1 MMMSVAEL
9 AAILAAVALCV
20 LVALAARPLLKL
32 TNAIDEVTE
41 SVRRASDSM
50 VPAMEELGQT
60 AAKANANLDK
70 LAAVTD
76 DAGRVAAHAAD
87 VSEDAAQ
94 FSNLVGAV
102 FQKPLIKTASFTYA
116 ARKAI
121 GGGRK

>member
-1 MMMSVAEL
+1 MSVAEL
-9 AAILAAVALCV
+9 AAILAAIALCV

-32 TNAIDEVTE
+32 SNAIDDVTL
-41 SVRRASDSM
+41 SVRRASDAV
-50 VPAMEELGQT
+50 VPAMERL
-60 AAKANANLDK
+60 ADASAKADAGFDK
-70 LAAVTD
+70 FSTVAD
-76 DAGRVAAHAAD
+76 DAGRVASHAAD

-102 FQKPLIKTASFTYA
+102 FQKPLLKTASFTYA

>member
-1 MMMSVAEL
+1 MSVAEL

-32 TNAIDEVTE
+32 SAAIDDVTE
-41 SVRRASDSM
+41 SVRNASESM
-50 VPAMEELGQT
+50 VPAMERLADA
-60 AAKANANLDK
+60 AAKADANLDK
-70 LAAVTD
+70 LSDVTD
-76 DAGRVAAHAAD
+76 DAGRVASHAAE

>member
-1 MMMSVAEL
+1 MSVAEL

-32 TNAIDEVTE
+32 SAAIDDVTE
-41 SVRRASDSM
+41 SVRNASESM
-50 VPAMEELGQT
+50 LPAMERLADA
-60 AAKANANLDK
+60 AAKADANLDK
-70 LAAVTD
+70 LSGVTD
-76 DAGRVAAHAAD
+76 DAGRVASHAAE

>member
-1 MMMSVAEL
+1 MSVAEL

-32 TNAIDEVTE
+32 SAAIDEVTE
-41 SVRRASDSM
+41 SVRNASESM
-50 VPAMEELGQT
+50 VPAMERLADA
-60 AAKANANLDK
+60 AAKADANLDK
-70 LAAVTD
+70 LSDVTD
-76 DAGRVAAHAAD
+76 DAGRVASRAAE